1 MSMTKTD
8 IIKAAFRVWG
18 RELYRKTSLTHIAR
32 ELGVTKPALY
42 RHFKNK
48 QDLLNEMYNYFF
60 DEFAAAIKA
69 DYDKALQT
77 ENLEECYLIM
87 ARSFTRYYCFNGD
100 AFLFSLIQV
109 YDHRQMNTMGDE
121 LIRRGMDMRPLVK
134 IEKNQAYPN
143 LIQLIMATI
152 TFWVA
157 HFYKGLI
164 HSGEESLSNEALVEQ
179 EIALMERKLRAGLG
193 LDAETVAAL
202 DFEDLEKRLAGS
214 LPEDSENDRLLRAVA
229 GAVAEAGPW
238 KASMDMVARRSGL
251 SKSGLYAHFESREEM
266 LAQLFLTETD
276 RIIAYAEASRKK
288 SSLAEE
294 QLYLVIIAVADYL
307 RSRPEFLIAI
317 DWLRLRKPNM
327 GSHRHPSLR
336 RIFADI
342 KLEAFQEESSDQEAQ
357 LERVTQWIFF
367 LIINVLMRRRAKT
380 LYRAPSAE
388 NIAAVPNESFRQLYK
403 FITLGMKGHN

>member
-1 MSMTKTD
+1 MTKTD
-8 IIKAAFRVWG
+8 IIKAAFRAFG
-18 RELYRKTSLTHIAR
+18 RELYRKTSLTQIAR

-48 QDLLNEMYNYFF
+48 QDLMNEMYTYFF

-69 DYDKALQT
+69 DYDKALQV

-87 ARSFTRYYCFNGD
+87 ARSFVRYYCLNGD

-109 YDHRQMNTMGDE
+109 YDNRRMNTMGDE
-121 LIRRGMDMRPLVK
+121 LARRGVDMRQLVK

-152 TFWVA
+152 IFWVA
-157 HFYKGLI
+157 HFYKGL
-164 HSGEESLSNEALVEQ
+164 HSGEESPSNEALVKQ
-179 EIALMERKLRAGLG
+179 EITLMERKLTAGLG
-193 LDAETVAAL
+193 LDAETAAAL

-214 LPEDSENDRLLRAVA
+214 LPGDSEEDRLLRAVI

-266 LAQLFLTETD
+266 LAQLFLTEINRLT
-276 RIIAYAEASRKK
+276 AYAEASRKK

-294 QLYLVIIAVADYL
+294 QLYLAIIAVADYL
-307 RSRPEFLIAI
+307 RSRPGFLVAI
-317 DWLRLRKPNM
+317 DWLRLRRPNI
-327 GSHRHPSLR
+327 GSHKPPSLL

-342 KLEAFQEESSDQEAQ
+342 KLVAFQEESPDQEGQ
-357 LERVTQWIFF
+357 PERVTQWIFF
-367 LIINVLMRRRAKT
+367 LIINILMRRKAKT
-380 LYRAPSAE
+380 CMTPSAE
-388 NIAAVPNESFRQLYK
+388 SIAGVPNESFRQLYK
-403 FITLGMKGHN
+403 FITLGMKGFGL